1 LKSTVALEALTMWSI
16 FIRGWNL
23 IE

>member
-1 LKSTVALEALTMWSI
+1 LKASVALEALTMWSI
-16 FIRGWNL
+16 IIRGWNL